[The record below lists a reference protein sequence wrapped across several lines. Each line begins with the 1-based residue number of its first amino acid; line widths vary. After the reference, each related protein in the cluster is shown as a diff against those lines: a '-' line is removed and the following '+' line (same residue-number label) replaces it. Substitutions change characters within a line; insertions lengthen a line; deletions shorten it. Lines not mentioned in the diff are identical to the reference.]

1 MLQKTFKPPDCPC
14 KSSRK
19 LFPSQTRPWQRS
31 LGSALS
37 TAADGYRLRV
47 LTGLSQLCPLSS
59 PALWQA
65 LCLPHLAVVRSSG
78 HLQTS
83 ARLPPPPAL
92 CPARPPP
99 RAATARGAL
108 PRARRGSAHPG
119 PGRAARRQPGHVRGA
134 AIGPSQRGRAAR
146 EGRGGSKR
154 NDSLFPQPWMGRKR
168 KRKPVELVFR
178 GERKLIGQ
186 AGETFA

>member
-1 MLQKTFKPPDCPC
+1 MLQKTFKPPDCPR

-19 LFPSQTRPWQRS
+19 LLPSQTRPWQRS
-31 LGSALS
+31 LGGAPS
-37 TAADGYRLRV
+37 TAADGSLLGV

-65 LCLPHLAVVRSSG
+65 LRLPHLAVVRSSG
-78 HLQTS
+78 PRLPGTFRPPR
-83 ARLPPPPAL
+83 ACRRLPPCAPRVLLPAL
-92 CPARPPP
+92 PPS
-99 RAATARGAL
+99 GA
-108 PRARRGSAHPG
+108 PSPARRGSAHPG

-154 NDSLFPQPWMGRKR
+154 SDSLFPQPWRGRKR
-168 KRKPVELVFR
+168 KRKPVELVFL
-178 GERKLIGQ
+178 GEEANWPSR
-186 AGETFA
+186 